1 MMTQSNSKSVRFRA
15 ALRWLVRLRRSP
27 RAIAGGFALG
37 AFLALTPTFGVQI
50 PLVLILA
57 TLLNLNRPAA
67 LVTVWI
73 TNLATFAPV
82 YTFNYWVGSFLWS
95 GPSAREVYGVL
106 QEVAGRLMQVGVLEI
121 REQLQILMA
130 LGREIFIPLLI
141 GSIIVGLFTGVIVY
155 VLSMFLL
162 HYLIAARSRK
172 RALH

>member
-1 MMTQSNSKSVRFRA
+1 M
-15 ALRWLVRLRRSP
+15 RRSP

-82 YTFNYWVGSFLWS
+82 YTFNYWVGSFLWP
-95 GPSAREVYGVL
+95 GPSAAEVYNAL

-121 REQLQILMA
+121 GEQLQILME

-141 GSIIVGLFTGVIVY
+141 GSIIVGACTGIAVY
-155 VLSMFLL
+155 VLSMALL
-162 HYLIAARSRK
+162 RYLMLRRNRK